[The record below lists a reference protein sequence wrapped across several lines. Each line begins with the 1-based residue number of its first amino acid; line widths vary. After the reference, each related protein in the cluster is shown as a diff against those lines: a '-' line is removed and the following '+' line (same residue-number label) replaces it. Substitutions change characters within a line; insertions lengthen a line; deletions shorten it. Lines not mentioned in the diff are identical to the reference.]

1 MQKVL
6 WFISALF
13 IFWGIF
19 LSSIYIVEPGQ
30 VGLIKTLWELKEE
43 TKTEG
48 FYFKKP
54 IIDDVVKIS
63 IRNKKIEKS
72 VNSASKDLQEVSSSI
87 AVNYSISRQKVV
99 SLFREVW
106 SQRDIETILINPA
119 IEEVVKAVTANFN
132 ASEVITQRELASI
145 SISEWLKRKLE
156 DRGLILNE
164 INIVNFNFSPEFNK
178 AIEQKV
184 KAEQEA
190 LTEKNRLEKV
200 KFQAQQ
206 EIERS
211 KAEAEKIRIQA
222 ESITKQG
229 GQEYIKLQWIQKWDG
244 KLPTHVLWEDNTL
257 MLPINSK

>member
-13 IFWGIF
+13 IFLGIF

-30 VGLIKTLWELKEE
+30 VGLIKTLWELKEDA
-43 TKTEG
+43 KTEG
-48 FYFKKP
+48 FHFKKP
-54 IIDDVVKIS
+54 ILDSVVKIS
-63 IRNKKIEKS
+63 VRNKKIEKS
-72 VNSASKDLQEVSSSI
+72 VNSASKDLQEVSSAI
-87 AVNYSISRQKVV
+87 AVNYSISKQKVV

-106 SQRDIETILINPA
+106 NQNDIETVLINPA

-132 ASEVITQRELASI
+132 ASELITKRELASVWI
-145 SISEWLKRKLE
+145 SDWLKKKLE
-156 DRGLILNE
+156 NRGIILNE
-164 INIVNFNFSPEFNK
+164 VNIVNFNFSPEFNR
-178 AIEQKV
+178 AIEEKV

-190 LTEKNRLEKV
+190 LTEENRLEKV

-206 EIERS
+206 EIEKAR
-211 KAEAEKIRIQA
+211 AEAEKIRIQA

-229 GQEYIKLQWIQKWDG
+229 GQEYIKLQWIDKWDG

-257 MLPINSK
+257 MLPINNK

>member
-1 MQKVL
+1 MQKVF
-6 WFISALF
+6 WFLAT
-13 IFWGIF
+13 IF
-19 LSSIYIVEPGQ
+19 LVWAIFSSSIYIVEPGQ
-30 VGLIKTLWELKEE
+30 VWLIKTLWELKEE

-54 IIDDVVKIS
+54 IIDDIVKIS

-99 SLFREVW
+99 NLFREVW
-106 SQRDIETILINPA
+106 GQRDIETVLINPA

-229 GQEYIKLQWIQKWDG
+229 GQEYIKLQWIQKWDW
-244 KLPTHVLWEDNTL
+244 KLPTHILWEDSNL